1 MARIYAVG
9 VGPGDP
15 ELITRKAE
23 RILRQVPVIC
33 APVGTADAA
42 SYALSIVEPIIGEG
56 HREIIPLVFPMSN
69 DPAVLATAWDDAVTI
84 LVGKVASGQ
93 DVAFITI
100 GDPLLYSTFLHL
112 YRIIR
117 QRHPDI
123 AVELIPGISSI
134 NAAAAVAAL
143 PLGIGGERIAI
154 LPAPGDEA
162 QLRRT
167 IEEFDTIVI
176 MKVHRVFDRVHALL
190 QELGLDRQAVFV
202 RRAGSPQEELV
213 TNLASLVGTQLDYLS
228 LLIVRK
234 NPFATLSGGA
244 S

>member
-1 MARIYAVG
+1 MAKIYAVG

-42 SYALSIVEPIIGEG
+42 SYALSIVEPILAEG
-56 HREIIPLVFPMSN
+56 HHEIIPLIFPMSN
-69 DPAVLATAWDDAVTI
+69 EQAVLEAAWEDAVGI
-84 LVGKVASGQ
+84 IVGQVAGGQ

-123 AVELIPGISSI
+123 EVELVPGISSI
-134 NAAAAVAAL
+134 NAAAAVAAV
-143 PLGIGGERIAI
+143 PLGIGSERIAI
-154 LPAPGDEA
+154 LPAPGDTA

-167 IEEFDTIVI
+167 LEDFDTIVI
-176 MKVHRVFDRVHALL
+176 MKVHRVFDQVHALL
-190 QELGLDRQAVFV
+190 TELGLAQHAVFV
-202 RRAGSPQEELV
+202 RRAGSPQEEVV
-213 TNLASLVGTQLDYLS
+213 TDLASLVGTQLDYLS

-234 NPFATLSGGA
+234 NPLLLPTGGV

>member
-1 MARIYAVG
+1 MSKIYAVG

-33 APVGTADAA
+33 APVGNADAA
-42 SYALSIVEPIIGEG
+42 SYALSIVEPILSAG
-56 HREIIPLVFPMSN
+56 HHEIIPLIFPMSS
-69 DPAVLATAWDDAVTI
+69 DQAVLEAAWEDAVAI
-84 LVGKVASGQ
+84 IVGQVAGGQ

-123 AVELIPGISSI
+123 EVELVPGISSI
-134 NAAAAVAAL
+134 NASAAVAAV
-143 PLGIGGERIAI
+143 PLGIGSERIAI
-154 LPAPGDEA
+154 LPAPGDES
-162 QLRRT
+162 QLRQT
-167 IEEFDTIVI
+167 LADFDTIVI
-176 MKVHRVFDRVHALL
+176 MKVHRVFDRVHLL
-190 QELGLDRQAVFV
+190 LAELGLDRQTVFV
-202 RRAGSPQEELV
+202 RRAGSPQEEV
-213 TNLASLVGTQLDYLS
+213 ITDLARLVGTQLDYLS

-234 NPFATLSGGA
+234 NPLIPSLGGMQ
-244 S
+244 

>member
-1 MARIYAVG
+1 MAKIYAVG

-23 RILRQVPVIC
+23 RILKQVSVIC

-42 SYALSIVEPIIGEG
+42 SYALSIVESILIQG
-56 HREIIPLVFPMSN
+56 HHEVIPLVFPMSH
-69 DPAVLATAWDDAVTI
+69 DQAVLEAAWEDAVAI
-84 LVGKVASGQ
+84 IVGQVVGGQ

-117 QRHPDI
+117 HRHPDI
-123 AVELIPGISSI
+123 EIELVPGISSI
-134 NAAAAVAAL
+134 NASAAVACF
-143 PLGIGGERIAI
+143 PLGIGAERIAI
-154 LPAPGDEA
+154 LPAPGDTPA
-162 QLRRT
+162 LRAT
-167 IEEFDTIVI
+167 LTDFDTIII
-176 MKVHRVFDRVHALL
+176 MKVHKVFDRVHALL
-190 QELGLDRQAVFV
+190 TELDLADKAVFV
-202 RRAGSPQEELV
+202 RRAGSPQEEVIADLGP
-213 TNLASLVGTQLDYLS
+213 LVGTQLDYLS

-234 NPFATLSGGA
+234 NPLFAPLGGR